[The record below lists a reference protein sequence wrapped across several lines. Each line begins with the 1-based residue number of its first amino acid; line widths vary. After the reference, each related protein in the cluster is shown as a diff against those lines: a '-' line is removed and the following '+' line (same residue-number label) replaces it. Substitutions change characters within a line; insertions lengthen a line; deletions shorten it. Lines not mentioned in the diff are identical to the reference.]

1 MGSAKPEADAEVLL
15 LTDSLI
21 KGAGLQSCAFK
32 IGHVGVLRGIFVQEG
47 INDDVQSR
55 AMQLMDK
62 KQYDDAFK
70 AVEDGGMSAKG
81 LQALERLVEL
91 RGKDVEAVIEK
102 MHNCVQNYSKAV
114 SAVENLKE
122 ILDLASKSGA
132 DLDVTVEAGFA
143 RGLEYYTGMIV
154 EVYVPDLNI
163 ALGGG
168 GRYDRLIELFGGE
181 PTPAVGIAHGI
192 DRIMLGLQEQ
202 KTMLKTEG
210 GKSVV
215 VVPIAPTFLGDALR
229 VAQLLRK
236 KGVPVEV
243 EVMRRKTSKTLE
255 DADRKGIDFA
265 VIVGEKELKEDAV
278 AVRDLH
284 KREQKTVKIENLV
297 ETVQQ

>member
-70 AVEDGGMSAKG
+70 VVEDGGMSAKG

-132 DLDVTVEAGFA
+132 NLDVAVEAGFA